1 MAAEHPQRGRT
12 PPRGA
17 KTHSCDK
24 CEVLVLTLDDARS
37 AHPRRIRY
45 GVNTST
51 AGNPEKDLR
60 DLEMVKALEKMSGA
74 ILDPL

>member
-1 MAAEHPQRGRT
+1 MTAEHPQLGRT

-17 KTHSCDK
+17 KTHSRDK
-24 CEVLVLTLDDARS
+24 CEVLVITLDDARS

-51 AGNPEKDLR
+51 AGNPKMDLR
-60 DLEMVKALEKMSGA
+60 DLEMVQASGKMSGA
-74 ILDPL
+74 ILGPL